1 VCVLIFFTNE
11 EMLAEN
17 RFGEVLCWPESSSKE
32 GRKEGCFRS
41 LLHLAFKLGILSFPR
56 ELVNPEVKGEKKQDV
71 YAVSEGHGAY
81 IYHNTMYTLNKTI
94 YFCKRGKS
102 YLVLLKIFSALVCT

>member
-1 VCVLIFFTNE
+1 MCVLIFFTNE

-56 ELVNPEVKGEKKQDV
+56 ELVNPEVKGEKKPGCVRSIRRTWSLHLPQHNV
-71 YAVSEGHGAY
+71 YA
-81 IYHNTMYTLNKTI
+81 
-94 YFCKRGKS
+94 
-102 YLVLLKIFSALVCT
+102 